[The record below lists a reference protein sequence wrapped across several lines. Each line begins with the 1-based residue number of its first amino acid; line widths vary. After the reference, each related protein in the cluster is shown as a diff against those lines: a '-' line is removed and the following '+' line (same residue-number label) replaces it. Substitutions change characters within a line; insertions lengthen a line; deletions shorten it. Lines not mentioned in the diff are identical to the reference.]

1 MQSNVDEVLHAAS
14 MNKTLEESC
23 VNAVLAERYHVIRQ
37 LGQGG
42 MGSVWLAEDLDFN
55 KEKVAIKMLPSILVK
70 NKRAAK
76 QLKEEALHWK
86 KLSHPNIATMRNY
99 VENDGNP
106 FLVVDYIEGTTL
118 EDYLVE
124 KGKLGEGDAIR
135 LLKPIADAL
144 DYAHRVGVIHRD
156 VKPANIMI
164 RKDGSPFVLD
174 FGIAREMHETMTRV
188 TGALSSGTLMYM
200 SPEQLHGADPSP
212 KQDIYAFAAMTYE
225 CLTGAPPFNRG
236 QIEYQIEHD
245 MPKMLDRKIAI
256 AQCVMSG
263 LSKDADRRPPSCAA
277 ILGGKTD
284 FIHSALAESLR
295 STFRALPWVVGGLL
309 LIGMSIAVVQ
319 GIRWKDGN
327 VDKEQDSFALK
338 ENVPESTVV
347 TQEVVKVVRETSPVI
362 TNVVVVPRE
371 VVVTQVNHV
380 VEKPV
385 RIQHPSCDPM
395 DENGDEDEKDEDA
408 EIGHYRQSEIGKK
421 ILQRWVTGDWK
432 GASSELSR
440 MSSATK
446 SKDPD
451 LLFVMGQM
459 CEFGLGMEMDR
470 DKAEELYRKAM
481 ALGSLVGK
489 AAYGLRQMEN
499 AAGNMAFPGSA
510 QNQYAVAFAA
520 AMGLNPVQN
529 EYVSGSLVGLQV
541 AASNG
546 DAVSA
551 LFAGMILNAQKD
563 PQGVRWIKKAS
574 ELGSFHAKMLVACSD
589 IDEAY
594 RYGNRA
600 KIEKGINCLERF
612 AQQGVWM
619 ADALLIVVYKGLG
632 NLEQARVSFNRS
644 ETKIRQSAQ
653 QGERDSQTVLN
664 LMQQISNQ
672 QNLNNIMRK
681 MMPGWQNYQG
691 QHW

>member
-124 KGKLGEGDAIR
+124 KGRLGESDAIR
-135 LLKPIADAL
+135 MLKPIADAL

-245 MPKMLDRKIAI
+245 MPKKLDRKIAI

-263 LSKDADRRPPSCAA
+263 LSKDADRRPSSCAA

-284 FIHSALAESLR
+284 FFRSAIAETLK
-295 STFRALPWVVGGLL
+295 STFKVLPWVVGGLL
-309 LIGMSIAVVQ
+309 LIGMSIAVVKD
-319 GIRWKDGN
+319 IRWKDGN
-327 VDKEQDSFALK
+327 DDKEQVSFALK
-338 ENVPESTVV
+338 ENVLESTVV

-362 TNVVVVPRE
+362 TNVVVVPRD

-380 VEKPV
+380 VEKPM
-385 RIQHPSCDPM
+385 RIQHSPFDAM
-395 DENGDEDEKDEDA
+395 DENDDEDEDEDENDEDA
-408 EIGHYRQSEIGKK
+408 EISHYCQSEIGKR
-421 ILQRWVTGDWK
+421 ILQKWVAGDWK

-440 MSSATK
+440 LSSATK
-446 SKDPD
+446 SNDPD

-470 DKAEELYRKAM
+470 NKSKELYRKAM
-481 ALGSLVGK
+481 TLGSLIGR
-489 AAYGLRQMEN
+489 AAYGLRQLED
-499 AAGNMAFPGSA
+499 AVGIMASPGSA
-510 QNQYAVAFAA
+510 QNQYAAFAA
-520 AMGLNPVQN
+520 AMGLNSMQN
-529 EYVSGSLVGLQV
+529 EYVSSSLVGLQV
-541 AASNG
+541 AALNG
-546 DAVSA
+546 DAASA
-551 LFAGMILNAQKD
+551 LFAGLIFTAQND
-563 PQGVRWIKKAS
+563 PQGVLWIKKAS
-574 ELGSFHAKMLVACSD
+574 ELGSFYAKMLVAWTD
-589 IDEAY
+589 IVEAY
-594 RYGNRA
+594 QYRKLA
-600 KIEKGINCLERF
+600 KVQMGINRLELF
-612 AQQGVWM
+612 AQQGVWI
-619 ADALLIVVYKGLG
+619 ADAFLIVIYNNLG
-632 NLEQARVSFNRS
+632 NLAQARASFKRS
-644 ETKIRQSAQ
+644 EAKIRESAA
-653 QGERDSQTVLN
+653 QGEGDSQMVLN
-664 LMQQISNQ
+664 LMQHISNQ
-672 QNLNNIMRK
+672 QKRND
-681 MMPGWQNYQG
+681 MMQG
-691 QHW
+691 LMPVLRFR